1 MIDASTAAQNSPHG
15 LLALLREEHQ
25 RMNWMLSQYRQQ
37 AGIGLDAQER
47 QRLIQRI
54 DRHLRALI
62 VIKETV
68 LYPLV
73 ESKISR
79 PTMLALK
86 CDHKIIHERLLAMNK
101 EMPDTLAMDIH
112 MEELALHVRDHIAVE
127 ECRLFPAARALDSA
141 DLGQHC
147 AKRREQL
154 LSHSHA

>member
-1 MIDASTAAQNSPHG
+1 MFDASATAQNSTHG
-15 LLALLREEHQ
+15 LLTLLRDEHQ
-25 RMNWMLSQYRQQ
+25 RMDWMLSQYRQQ

-47 QRLIQRI
+47 KRLIQRI
-54 DRHLRALI
+54 DRHLRALM

-86 CDHKIIHERLLAMNK
+86 CDHNIIHERLLAMDK
-101 EMPDTLAMDIH
+101 EVPDTLAMDIQ
-112 MEELALHVRDHIAVE
+112 MEDLALHVRDHIRAE
-127 ECRLFPAARALDSA
+127 ECRLFPVAQALDSA
-141 DLGQHC
+141 DLGQRC

>member
-15 LLALLREEHQ
+15 LLTLLREEHQ

-47 QRLIQRI
+47 KRLIQRI
-54 DRHLRALI
+54 DRHLRALM

-68 LYPLV
+68 LYPMV
-73 ESKISR
+73 ESKVPRLTIS
-79 PTMLALK
+79 ALK
-86 CDHKIIHERLLAMNK
+86 CDHSIIHERLLAMNK

-112 MEELALHVRDHIAVE
+112 MEELALHVRDHIKAE
-127 ECRLFPAARALDSA
+127 EYRVFPAARALDSA
-141 DLGQHC
+141 DLGQRC

-154 LSHSHA
+154 LSHSHG